1 VDKKIT
7 KGRKKRGRKNKLKKG
22 KKSVD
27 RGDIDWYY

>member
-1 VDKKIT
+1 MEKKNT
-7 KGRKKRGRKNKLKKG
+7 KRRKKRGRKNKLKKG